1 MTQSLAQNIA
11 ANVITAA
18 MTKTEALV
26 IQTAIH
32 AGLNGLAQGAASSAM
47 GGTFADGFEAGV
59 LSGVQSGIYNG
70 IGDAKSLGGPSI
82 GNLGAGITVKRVLAH
97 GLVGGAFAR
106 ARGDSFGSGFATGVF
121 SKLSAGTLSK
131 NFSDPFT
138 GAAASAIIGGTASTL
153 SGGKF
158 ANGAL
163 SGAFGYLFN
172 QAAHSYSEC
181 QTCDDAPLEDVIF
194 VDLLI
199 PLSKVKF
206 GWRLLDELFATK
218 SAFDVAKQGGKHAGF
233 LKNYLGQSAE
243 KIQKG
248 IASIEKQIATHQ
260 DKIANPAKHIKD
272 WHKLDPRQQ
281 KALINKKW
289 PSDIQ
294 RQIEQRDIL
303 RGILKERN

>member
-1 MTQSLAQNIA
+1 PEQECIKEKPYVTVCCI
-11 ANVITAA
+11 
-18 MTKTEALV
+18 KKKW
-26 IQTAIH
+26 
-32 AGLNGLAQGAASSAM
+32 SSVRRC
-47 GGTFADGFEAGV
+47 TSSV
-59 LSGVQSGIYNG
+59 PI
-70 IGDAKSLGGPSI
+70 
-82 GNLGAGITVKRVLAH
+82 
-97 GLVGGAFAR
+97 
-106 ARGDSFGSGFATGVF
+106 
-121 SKLSAGTLSK
+121 
-131 NFSDPFT
+131 
-138 GAAASAIIGGTASTL
+138 
-153 SGGKF
+153 F